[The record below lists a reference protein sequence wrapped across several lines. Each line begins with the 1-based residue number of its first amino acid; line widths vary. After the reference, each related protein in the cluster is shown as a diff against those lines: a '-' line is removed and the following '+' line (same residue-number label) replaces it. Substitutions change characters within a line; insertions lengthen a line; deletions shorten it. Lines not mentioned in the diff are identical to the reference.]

1 MTTAVA
7 IIGGGKLGTAMG
19 KYLAAAGYRITGV
32 CCRTMASALKAA
44 AAIGTGKAVTDPWE
58 ITRPAQ
64 LVLLTT
70 PDGEIAGAYASI
82 VAHNGFSPG
91 TTVLHCSGAHPSTI
105 LTSPGAAGVARGSFH
120 PLQSFATVGA
130 TDSNPFQGI
139 MAAIEGD
146 PRALEA
152 AAALGKAL
160 GVTCFTI
167 ATESKVLY
175 HAAAVVAS
183 NYLVAIVD
191 IAFSLLE
198 SAGIRR
204 PDAMTILAPLIQGTL
219 ANIKTAGIP
228 DALTGPIARGDTKTI
243 ADHVNGIYGH
253 KNDLLAI
260 YCQLGIHTLRI
271 ARDKGSLPSSRIE
284 EMERLFTDAQNR
296 LP

>member
-19 KYLAAAGYRITGV
+19 KHLAKAGYRITGV
-32 CCRTMASALKAA
+32 CCRTMTSALRAA
-44 AAIGTGKAVTDPWE
+44 AAIGTENAVTDPWE

-70 PDGEIAGAYASI
+70 PDGEIAGVYASI
-82 VAHNGFSPG
+82 AAHNGFSPE
-91 TTVLHCSGAHPSTI
+91 TVVLHCSGAHPSTI
-105 LTSPGAAGVARGSFH
+105 LASHGDAGIVRGSFH

-139 MAAIEGD
+139 MAAIEGE

-167 ATESKVLY
+167 ATESKGLY

-183 NYLVAIVD
+183 NYLVTIID

-204 PDAMTILAPLIQGTL
+204 LDAMTILDPLLRGTL
-219 ANIKTAGIP
+219 TNIKTAGIP
-228 DALTGPIARGDTKTI
+228 AALTGPIARGDTKTI
-243 ADHVNGIYGH
+243 TDHVNDIRDR
-253 KNDLLAI
+253 KSDLLAI
-260 YCQLGIHTLRI
+260 YCQLGIHTIRI
-271 ARDKGSLPSSRIE
+271 ARSKGSLPSSRIE
-284 EMERLFTDAQNR
+284 EMERLFTDTLNR